1 MTMFSVSGFK
11 DLIPVHF
18 ALQREAILKQCSQWL
33 KEAISPQYEQ
43 KLRKAIDE
51 LRAEMDKIW
60 ASSRIFSSI
69 L

>member
-51 LRAEMDKIW
+51 LRAEMDKI
-60 ASSRIFSSI
+60 
-69 L
+69 